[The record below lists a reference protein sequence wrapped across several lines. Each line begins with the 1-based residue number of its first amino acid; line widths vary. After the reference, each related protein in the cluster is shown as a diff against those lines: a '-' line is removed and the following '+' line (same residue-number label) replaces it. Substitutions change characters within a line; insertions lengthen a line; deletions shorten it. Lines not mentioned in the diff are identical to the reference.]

1 MCRPCPLESCCLG
14 TSRAQHTAASC
25 PGPRRTFFAPTKC
38 MLPLPALRTLR
49 SSVQHLP
56 GLYVAGA
63 SAVSLVLGGATRV
76 IPFTLFGSYFAWT
89 YLRFLQTR
97 NGVRWGEG
105 VCLTDTTAHVHVVPV
120 IHLHASS
127 AGCGKASSQAL
138 ELPCLKHPSLLPLG
152 LQGRPVG

>member
-1 MCRPCPLESCCLG
+1 M
-14 TSRAQHTAASC
+14 
-25 PGPRRTFFAPTKC
+25 
-38 MLPLPALRTLR
+38 
-49 SSVQHLP
+49 QHLP

-63 SAVSLVLGGATRV
+63 STVSLVLGGATRV

-97 NGVRWGEG
+97 NGVRWVEG
-105 VCLTDTTAHVHVVPV
+105 VCLAGTTAHVHVVPQSCAC

-127 AGCGKASSQAL
+127 AGCGEVSIQAL
-138 ELPCLKHPSLLPLG
+138 KLPCLKHLPLPPLG